1 VVKPNAT
8 PDPGP
13 PTPLGEGFLFAARL
27 SAEKGLPLLLDAW
40 SRNPVGTLRVV
51 GDGPLRSL
59 VESRPDVVFLGPQDH
74 EGVLAAMRAS
84 AVVLAPSTWHDVLP
98 TVILEALAANVSVV
112 LSTLRIDREIREI
125 LGGSAANAPE
135 ERTFLDVLGRR
146 VSEIASDLDK
156 SEVQLHS
163 SELKTLARRM
173 EGATA
178 DLANLRALLTLLR
191 ERAAEVRA
199 AAA

>member
-1 VVKPNAT
+1 MCRPAA
-8 PDPGP
+8 DSI
-13 PTPLGEGFLFAARL
+13 LEGA
-27 SAEKGLPLLLDAW
+27 
-40 SRNPVGTLRVV
+40 
-51 GDGPLRSL
+51 
-59 VESRPDVVFLGPQDH
+59 VFLAVASMIEH
-74 EGVLAAMRAS
+74 EI
-84 AVVLAPSTWHDVLP
+84 STL
-98 TVILEALAANVSVV
+98 LEAPAAGTDAPTLAQIED
-112 LSTLRIDREIREI
+112 TLTAGYARALALE
-125 LGGSAANAPE
+125 A
-135 ERTFLDVLGRR
+135 ERWRLERR

-199 AAA
+199 AAAQPRRPSLR